1 METDPA
7 SETQSLKKQTT
18 ADNVQNMSQT
28 DYQLKSVHSDL
39 P

>member
-1 METDPA
+1 METDPV

-18 ADNVQNMSQT
+18 TDNVQNMSQI